1 MQFINCFWVLDMIWT
16 CLPVTQGMILLT
28 ATDFGIPQRRTRLF
42 ILGVN
47 KARAS
52 AELINTPEKILDTAL
67 TTYLPLFKTDP
78 LPVEPFSNIE
88 LANHLFVLI
97 RIHVLRFHLFLAMV
111 SSIDSRFSR
120 LVDCLCLV
128 LKVFL

>member
-1 MQFINCFWVLDMIWT
+1 MIWT
-16 CLPVTQGMILLT
+16 YLPVTVTQGMILLT

-52 AELINTPEKILDTAL
+52 AELINTPKKILDTAL

-78 LPVEPFSNIE
+78 LPVEPFQTLSWSIIY
-88 LANHLFVLI
+88 LF
-97 RIHVLRFHLFLAMV
+97 
-111 SSIDSRFSR
+111 
-120 LVDCLCLV
+120 
-128 LKVFL
+128 